1 MAPTSSR
8 RTGHSRRAQYSLFT
22 SYLVAAIGAVVGAV
36 LLALSLWQPSAFSSL
51 RGTAADATEPAG
63 QAAAA
68 ARSGSDS
75 FLDTIEA
82 YFRAGSQNAA
92 LREELKLARI
102 RLAEAKAI
110 ERENLRLKALL
121 DLSLTEGEPVAVTSI
136 TGSTAASARRFA
148 YVGAGRNDGVKVGM
162 PVRSPRGV
170 VGRILETANSTSRV
184 MLLTDSESVLPVR
197 RATDDLIAFA
207 EGRGDGLLRIRL
219 INLGINP
226 LKPGDVFVTSG
237 AGGYYRPGVA
247 VAIVTET
254 RPDGGLARMI
264 ADPAASEYVRIEPIW
279 QPQQVNAARQSAD
292 EALSDPA
299 EGQ

>member
-36 LLALSLWQPSAFSSL
+36 LLAISLWQPTAFSGL

-63 QAAAA
+63 KAAAA

-75 FLDTIEA
+75 IVDTIVA

-92 LREELKLARI
+92 LREELQIARI
-102 RLAEAKAI
+102 RLAEAKAT
-110 ERENLRLKALL
+110 EQENLRLKALL
-121 DLSLTEGEPVAVTSI
+121 DLSATEGEPVAVTTI
-136 TGSTAASARRFA
+136 IGSTAASARRFA
-148 YVGAGRNDGVKVGM
+148 YVGAGHNDGVKAGM

-170 VGRILETANSTSRV
+170 VGRILETASSTSRV

-197 RATDDLIAFA
+197 RATDDLVAFA
-207 EGRGDGLLRIRL
+207 EGRGDGMLRIRL

-247 VAIVTET
+247 VAIVTEI

-264 ADPAASEYVRIEPIW
+264 ADPATSEYVRIEPIW
-279 QPQQVNAARQSAD
+279 QHEQVKAAQQSSD

>member
-170 VGRILETANSTSRV
+170 IGRILETANSTSRV